1 MRKIIFSMVALSF
14 VSAYE
19 IKEIN
24 TFASPESVVAN
35 DDYIFVSNVGAK
47 LEPLNKD
54 NDGYVNI
61 ISKKNDKLE
70 VFAKNLN
77 APKGM
82 KIIDGVLFVVDID
95 TIYGFDIST
104 TKEVFKL
111 VIKDAIF
118 LNAIES
124 IDNNTLL
131 VSDTGTYKIHKVDLN
146 GGKYSDFL
154 NIDKENG
161 GPNGLLIDEGFLYVV
176 GYDPSEKDGGAILKI
191 NLSDKS
197 IEKLSNNLEQFDG
210 IVKVNKDILITS
222 WGKELKGYIYKL
234 SNNKLEKLDL
244 RDLKGPA
251 DMFYDKST
259 KTLLVPEMANNS
271 LLKIK
276 LNSL

>member
-1 MRKIIFSMVALSF
+1 MKKIIFSMVALSF

-54 NDGYVNI
+54 NDGYINI

-70 VFAKNLN
+70 VFAKDLN

-82 KIIDGVLFVVDID
+82 KIIDDVLYVVDID
-95 TIYGFDIST
+95 TIYGFDINT
-104 TKEVFKL
+104 YKEVFKL
-111 VIKDAIF
+111 VIKDAVF

-124 IDNNTLL
+124 LDANTLL

-146 GGKYSDFL
+146 GGKYSDYL

-161 GPNGLLIDEGFLYVV
+161 GPNGLLIDKGFLYVV

-191 NLSDKS
+191 NLSDKI
-197 IEKLSNNLEQFDG
+197 IEKLSDNLEQFDG
-210 IVKVNKDILITS
+210 IVKVDKDILITS